1 MRSTFRNFA
10 DRIMKRIVPIAI
22 LAAGIMM
29 LGACKEKKQTEE
41 IIATKYVPKKPGA
54 PISMQKKA
62 TTEQVSWGGQTY
74 EVSISRTPADSLPM
88 VANEI
93 GQKFVDNRIALTIRR
108 SDGSEFFRRS
118 FSKASFQSYLTPD
131 YRRVGLLNDMRFKDA
146 NGAELNF
153 IVSLAEPEAT
163 DDEFLPLLLSINRQG
178 GIGIRVEDDLDML
191 AGDDYADENEED
203 I

>member
-1 MRSTFRNFA
+1 
-10 DRIMKRIVPIAI
+10 
-22 LAAGIMM
+22 MM

-54 PISMQKKA
+54 PISMQKKE
-62 TTEQVSWGGQTY
+62 TTEKISWGGQTY

-191 AGDDYADENEED
+191 AGDDYADESEED

>member
-1 MRSTFRNFA
+1 
-10 DRIMKRIVPIAI
+10 MKRIVPIAV

-54 PISMQKKA
+54 PIRMQKKE
-62 TTEQVSWGGQTY
+62 TTEQISWGGQTY
-74 EVSISRTPADSLPM
+74 EISISRTPADSLPM

-108 SDGSEFFRRS
+108 SDGSEFFRQS

-131 YRRVGLLNDMRFKDA
+131 YRHVGLLSDMRFKEA

-191 AGDDYADENEED
+191 AGDDYSGENEED